1 MCGSDA
7 AYEGHLSAPA
17 AAVTGIRSV
26 DALPISAHATPYKVL
41 PSAPPLLHLEAF
53 PGPSAPRGPG
63 VIPSIRSSPSAPLRL
78 PLRDVKR

>member
-7 AYEGHLSAPA
+7 ADEGHLSAPA

-26 DALPISAHATPYKVL
+26 DALPISAHVAPYKVL
-41 PSAPPLLHLEAF
+41 QFPPPSLQLQAF
-53 PGPSAPRGPG
+53 PEPSAPRGPG
-63 VIPSIRSSPSAPLRL
+63 VIPSIHPSPSAPLRL